1 MCMCAIE
8 RERESRRRSAWELT
22 ARDENENLTKV
33 SNGTIS

>member
-8 RERESRRRSAWELT
+8 RASRRRSAWGLT